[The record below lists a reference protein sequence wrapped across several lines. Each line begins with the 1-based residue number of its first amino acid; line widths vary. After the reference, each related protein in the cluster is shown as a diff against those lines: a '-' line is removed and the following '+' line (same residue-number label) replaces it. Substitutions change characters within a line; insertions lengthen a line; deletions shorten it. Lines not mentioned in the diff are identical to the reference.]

1 MSSDNREDYLINIL
15 RLTNGSSAVKTT
27 DISRYMGVAPASVT
41 EMLKVLS
48 REGLVNYEKYRGVSL
63 TDEGIKAAKNLRR
76 KHHIMERFLTGILNI
91 DHESAHL
98 EAHEIEHALSDQAS
112 AKLCRL
118 IGTKVDS
125 DCETCTDP
133 CDEMIGVTAVSR
145 HVSDMSPGDIGRITH
160 LSSDNM
166 VLLRRMISMGF
177 TPGRR
182 VELDSVENG
191 TYVIRLDDVATA
203 IDYAMASAVFVENI
217 KE

>member
-1 MSSDNREDYLINIL
+1 
-15 RLTNGSSAVKTT
+15 
-27 DISRYMGVAPASVT
+27 
-41 EMLKVLS
+41 
-48 REGLVNYEKYRGVSL
+48 
-63 TDEGIKAAKNLRR
+63 
-76 KHHIMERFLTGILNI
+76 MERFLTGVLEI

-125 DCETCTDP
+125 DCDTCTDP
-133 CDEMIGVTAVSR
+133 CDDMIGITAICR
-145 HVSDMSPGDIGRITH
+145 HISDMIPGNIGKITH

-166 VLLRRMISMGF
+166 VLLRRIISMGF

-182 VELDSVENG
+182 VEMDSIENG
-191 TYVIRLDDVATA
+191 AYVLRLDDSATA
-203 IDYAMASAVFVENI
+203 IDGSMASCIFVENI